1 MVLDAAAATLAR
13 EPGSV
18 DRLVRLAAADMAG
31 VDALITARMQSE
43 VPVIPALAE
52 ELHGSGGGS
61 DAELIP
67 AFGRALTQAG
77 GLQELERPQK

>member
-31 VDALITARMQSE
+31 VDTLITARMQSE
-43 VPVIPALAE
+43 VPVIHALHATDPVE
-52 ELHGSGGGS
+52 GV
-61 DAELIP
+61 DARARPEI
-67 AFGRALTQAG
+67 GRASCR
-77 GLQELERPQK
+77 ERV

>member
-18 DRLVRLAAADMAG
+18 DRLARLAAADMAG

-52 ELHGSGGGS
+52 H
-61 DAELIP
+61 LI
-67 AFGRALTQAG
+67 AAG
-77 GLQELERPQK
+77 ASACVRC